1 MSRVFVAGLI
11 NLETT
16 LAIDGFPLPYFP
28 CHYPF
33 FGIETTVS
41 GVGFN
46 ISKALTTLGNQ
57 VQFASLIGQDGNGE
71 LARQALEKDGIANDI
86 VLSTL
91 AQTAQSV
98 ILYDPAGKR
107 EIHVDLKDIQEQ
119 SFPLD
124 LAKNAIENSD
134 LAVICNINFA
144 RPLLELA
151 KQAGKPVATDVHALS
166 DLDDAYNRDYMQAAD
181 ILFLSDESL
190 PEPPEVVVPMLMD
203 RYAAEIVVIG
213 LGAEGAVMA
222 VRSDCFIGWFPAVQ
236 TRPVVNTIGAGD
248 ALFSAFLDRYMRTHD
263 PYNAIKAATVFASY
277 KIGERGAAEGYM
289 TAEQL
294 DDWIEKLEQ
303 EK

>member
-33 FGIETTVS
+33 FGIKTTVS
-41 GVGFN
+41 GVGYN
-46 ISKALTTLGNQ
+46 VSKALTTLGNQ
-57 VQFASLIGQDGNGE
+57 IQFASLIGQDGNGE
-71 LARQALEKDGIANDI
+71 LARQALVEDGVADDI
-86 VLSTL
+86 VLSAL

-144 RPLLELA
+144 RPLLGLA
-151 KQAGKPVATDVHALS
+151 KQAGKPIATDVHALS
-166 DLDDAYNRDYMQAAD
+166 DLEDAYNQDYMQAAE
-181 ILFLSDESL
+181 ILFLSDETL
-190 PEPPEVVVPMLMD
+190 PEPPENVLPMLMD
-203 RYAAEIVVIG
+203 RTSAEIVVIG

-222 VRSDCFIGWFPAVQ
+222 VRSDTHIEWFPAVQ
-236 TRPVVNTIGAGD
+236 TRPVVNSIGAGD
-248 ALFSAFLDRYMRTHD
+248 ALFSAFLDRYLRTHD
-263 PYNAIKAATVFASY
+263 PYRSIRAAMVFASY
-277 KIGERGAAEGYM
+277 KIGAKGAAEGFL
-289 TAEQL
+289 TAEEL
-294 DDWIEKLEQ
+294 ERWTEKLDL